1 MSVFHDQSSF
11 TIKSFH
17 LASSTITTTTKT
29 MKFQINLFVTAGMLA
44 FASARSDANA
54 NAKSRGQ
61 AKKFQTSGSNADVE
75 LCEEEDCPKFNCP
88 LNSGNGP
95 NNAHWCQSESKSTSM
110 TVVDADC
117 ADGSTGCTAASIV
130 EGDTGRVWNKN
141 PDGSVEVIEQAD
153 FPDEGKHKLLT
164 YTTNMSYAN

>member
-1 MSVFHDQSSF
+1 
-11 TIKSFH
+11 
-17 LASSTITTTTKT
+17 

-44 FASARSDANA
+44 FASARPDANA
-54 NAKSRGQ
+54 NAKNRGQ
-61 AKKFQTSGSNADVE
+61 AKKFQVQSEAADVE
-75 LCEEEDCPKFNCP
+75 LCNEEDCPRFNCP

-95 NNAHWCQSESKSTSM
+95 NNARWCQSESKSTSM

-117 ADGSTGCTAASIV
+117 PDGSATGCTAASIV
-130 EGDTGRVWNKN
+130 EGSTGRVWNKN

-164 YTTNMSYAN
+164 YITNMSC